1 MNDYDGTLIAAEGL
15 DGSGTST
22 LIDNLKEEYSDNDG
36 FVFTKEP
43 SDLYYGQ
50 AVRERLSMENDAT
63 PADFFAFL
71 ADRYQHCDEVI
82 EPALEDGKTVIT
94 DRYALSTYAYQSK
107 VLDDELGIIDPAKY
121 IDEMT
126 YHFTIE
132 PDLYIYLSI
141 DVDTALSR
149 IAADEKYE
157 KRERLEEAKRIYD
170 YVVHEKDNV
179 KRISGKWDEEEIFE
193 EVKKSMGHYND

>member
-121 IDEMT
+121 
-126 YHFTIE
+126 
-132 PDLYIYLSI
+132 LSLI
-141 DVDTALSR
+141 H
-149 IAADEKYE
+149 I
-157 KRERLEEAKRIYD
+157 
-170 YVVHEKDNV
+170 
-179 KRISGKWDEEEIFE
+179 
-193 EVKKSMGHYND
+193 